1 MKKLI
6 ISPHVDDDIL
16 GCGGI
21 LDKNSLVIY
30 CGIDDFH
37 VISRDER
44 IVEAELAAKLL
55 GHNFKILH
63 GNKVNSYKCADLID
77 QLSKEINAYKP
88 DQVYIPYPSYNQD
101 HQEVYKSSLIAL
113 RPHDI
118 NYFVKEILIYEQPH
132 VYLWDHSYN
141 IDDKFKP
148 NCFFP
153 INVDKKIEAYNCMKS
168 QVRNFRSSK
177 QIRALATLR
186 GAQCNQEFAES
197 FMIIR
202 SIRS

>member
-1 MKKLI
+1 MKKMI

-21 LDKNSLVIY
+21 LDEDSIVVY
-30 CGIDDFH
+30 CGVDDFH
-37 VISRDER
+37 VISREER
-44 IVEAELAAKLL
+44 IVEASEAAKLL
-55 GHNFKILH
+55 KHKYKILH
-63 GNKVNSYKCADLID
+63 GNKVNHYKCVDLID
-77 QLSKEINAYKP
+77 QISKEINTYKP

-101 HQEVYKSSLIAL
+101 HQEVYKASLIAL

-118 NYFVKEILIYEQPH
+118 NYFVKEVMIYEQPH
-132 VYLWDHSYN
+132 VYLWDNSYN
-141 IDDKFKP
+141 LEGKFKP
-148 NCFFP
+148 NCFIP
-153 INVDKKIEAYNCMKS
+153 IDVEKKIQAYNCMKS
-168 QVRNFRSSK
+168 QVRNFRSSR

-186 GAQCNQEFAES
+186 GAQCNEQFAES